1 MIMVAVFSGMF
12 GLALGSF
19 LNVVIYR
26 TPLRK
31 SLVAPPSACPHC
43 GHRITA
49 LENIPVLSWLFL
61 RGKCSS
67 CASPI
72 SVRYPLVEAGT
83 AAFFVVVTL
92 IMSPAIFAATNATD
106 AVAGVLALV
115 AFLVLASVSVALAL
129 IDIDTKTLP
138 DRIVVPAL
146 IAGAVLLGTSSILN
160 GNVEALVR
168 GGIGMVALFAL
179 YFVLAFFSGG
189 MGFGDVKLAAVLGLN
204 LAWLG
209 WGAFAVGALAAFLL
223 GGVFGIVLL
232 VLRRAGRRTAL
243 PFGPWMLAGAWIG
256 IFWGQAIWSGY
267 LRLTG
272 LA

>member
-1 MIMVAVFSGMF
+1 MVAIFSGMF

-19 LNVVIYR
+19 LNVVTYR

-43 GHRITA
+43 GHQITA
-49 LENIPVLSWLFL
+49 RENIPVLSWLFL

-67 CASPI
+67 CAAPI
-72 SVRYPLVEAGT
+72 SIRYPLVEAGT
-83 AAFFVVVTL
+83 AAFFVIIAL
-92 IMSPAIFAATNATD
+92 LMSPAIFAASTSTD
-106 AVAGVLALV
+106 AAAAVLALV
-115 AFLVLASVSVALAL
+115 AFLVFASVSVSLAL

-138 DRIVVPAL
+138 DRIVFPAL
-146 IAGAVLLGTSSILN
+146 VAGAVLLGTSSILI
-160 GNVEALVR
+160 GDIESLVR
-168 GGIGMVALFAL
+168 AGIGMVALFGL

-189 MGFGDVKLAAVLGLN
+189 MGFGDVKLAAVVGLY

-209 WGAFAVGALAAFLL
+209 WGSFAVGALAAFLL
-223 GGVFGIVLL
+223 GGLFGIALL

-256 IFWGQAIWSGY
+256 VFWGEALWAGY
-267 LRLTG
+267 LRLSG
-272 LA
+272 LV